1 MNVHLT
7 SPSLGEESTL
17 IWKTGLGYTGHG
29 SVLVNL
35 ARSGYTH
42 ESLRVIEVSRSAS
55 LVGLQNE
62 GGLPELWNFL
72 VHIKGRQGITRLMA
86 VCICRGSLSIERAR
100 SLIRDHHADVNAV
113 DDFGRTALHFALGSM
128 LSTDAWKER
137 NPINADLV
145 RVLLEFQP
153 VLKDTAFVD
162 AASRAAI
169 LGLVDLFQVL
179 IQLGHNVNSKGTG
192 GWTAL
197 HTAAS
202 RGHLSLVELLLSNG
216 ADINAKNDHG
226 LSVLDVTKNVGDVLE
241 FLQAYILSNTPVPIV
256 VTRGE
261 DTAPGRQFHL
271 DRDQIDSM
279 ALPPG
284 AARNNKK
291 ARQSHLHLD
300 RDEIDPMA
308 FIR

>member
-17 IWKTGLGYTGHG
+17 IWRAGLGLTGCG
-29 SVLVNL
+29 SVLVVV

-42 ESLRVIEVSRSAS
+42 ESLRVIELSRSAS

-113 DDFGRTALHFALGSM
+113 DDFGRTALHLALGSR
-128 LSTDAWKER
+128 LATDPWKVDT
-137 NPINADLV
+137 PINADLV

-153 VLKDTAFVD
+153 VLKDAAFLD
-162 AASRAAI
+162 AASRDAK

-179 IQLGHNVNSKGTG
+179 IQLGHNVNSRGTG

-202 RGHLSLVELLLSNG
+202 RGHLELVEHLLSNG
-216 ADINAKNDHG
+216 AEINAKNDHG
-226 LSVLDVTKNVGDVLE
+226 LSVLDVTKDEAVLE
-241 FLQAYILSNTPVPIV
+241 FLRT
-256 VTRGE
+256 
-261 DTAPGRQFHL
+261 
-271 DRDQIDSM
+271 
-279 ALPPG
+279 
-284 AARNNKK
+284 
-291 ARQSHLHLD
+291 
-300 RDEIDPMA
+300 
-308 FIR
+308 